1 MSFDN
6 FLNETCT
13 ITRPVA
19 EVATDRYNASKFA
32 DVVVGEARCRLVER
46 SVKLLD
52 AKTSEYSW
60 VKVKVLLF
68 PNGTDVKA
76 KDEVTLNTVV
86 YVVVDYLKRQ
96 RGNEQ
101 HHIACV
107 VEADNV

>member
-19 EVATDRYNASKFA
+19 GVVSDRYNASVFA
-32 DVVVGEARCRLVER
+32 DVVMGEARCRLVEK

-60 VKVKVLLF
+60 VQALVLLA
-68 PNGTDVKA
+68 PRGTDIKELDKVTVGETVCEVKSMLSR
-76 KDEVTLNTVV
+76 KNRSTE
-86 YVVVDYLKRQ
+86 
-96 RGNEQ
+96 
-101 HHIACV
+101 HHVSCV
-107 VEADNV
+107 VEALNV

>member
-19 EVATDRYNASKFA
+19 EVATDRYNASVFA
-32 DVVVGEARCRLVER
+32 DVVMGEARCRLVEK

-60 VKVKVLLF
+60 IKAKVLLV
-68 PNGTDVKA
+68 PRGTDVKA
-76 KDEVTLNTVV
+76 LDKVTVSETVYEVKSMLSRKNGTAEHHVSCMVGALNV
-86 YVVVDYLKRQ
+86 
-96 RGNEQ
+96 
-101 HHIACV
+101 
-107 VEADNV
+107 